1 MRLEGKVAVVT
12 GAGSGFGAGI
22 AHTFAREGARVVVAD
37 IHKEHGQAVYEQIR
51 QAGGDA
57 SFCAV
62 DVTDGASVANLLA
75 ETLKAYG
82 VLHCVVN
89 NAGTTHKNKPLLE
102 ITEDDFERVFRVN
115 VKSIFWTA
123 KHVVPYFRQQGGGSF
138 VNIASTAAI
147 RPRPGL
153 VWYNSTKGAVV
164 TASKAMA
171 AELGKDNIRVNCVN
185 PVIGATALLEDFM
198 GMSDT
203 PVNRERFLAGI
214 PLGRFSTPQDIANA
228 ALYFASDEAA
238 FVTGACLEV
247 DGGRCV

>member
-1 MRLEGKVAVVT
+1 MRLEGKVAIVT

-22 AHTFAREGARVVVAD
+22 AQTFAREGARVVVAD
-37 IHKEHGQAVYEQIR
+37 IHREHGEAVAEEIVSQGGQAVFVM
-51 QAGGDA
+51 ADVADGD
-57 SFCAV
+57 
-62 DVTDGASVANLLA
+62 SVAQLL
-75 ETLKAYG
+75 EQTLAVFG
-82 VLHCVVN
+82 GLHTVVN
-89 NAGTTHKNKPLLE
+89 NAGTTHKNKPLLDISE
-102 ITEDDFERVFRVN
+102 QEFDRVFNVN

-123 KHVVPYFRQQGGGSF
+123 RHMVPYFRQHGGGSF
-138 VNIASTAAI
+138 VNIASTAAV

-185 PVIGATALLEDFM
+185 PVIGATGLVEDFM
-198 GMSDT
+198 GMPDT
-203 PVNRERFLAGI
+203 PANREKFVAGI

>member
-1 MRLEGKVAVVT
+1 MRLEGKVAIVT

-22 AHTFAREGARVVVAD
+22 AHTFAREGAKVVVAD
-37 IHKEHGQAVYEQIR
+37 IHEDHGRGVADDIVRAGGQAVF
-51 QAGGDA
+51 AP
-57 SFCAV
+57 V
-62 DVTDGASVANLLA
+62 DVADGDSVARLLDL
-75 ETLKAYG
+75 TLEAFG
-82 VLHCVVN
+82 ALHTVVN

-102 ITEDDFERVFRVN
+102 ITEQDFDRVFNVN

-123 KHVVPYFRQQGGGSF
+123 RHMVPYFRRNGGGSF

-171 AELGKDNIRVNCVN
+171 AELGPDNIRVICVN

-198 GMSDT
+198 GMPDT
-203 PVNRERFLAGI
+203 PENRGRFLAGI
-214 PLGRFSTPQDIANA
+214 PLGRFSTPQDVANA
-228 ALYFASDEAA
+228 ALYFASDEAG
-238 FVTGACLEV
+238 FITGACLEV

>member
-1 MRLEGKVAVVT
+1 MRLAGKVAIVT

-22 AHTFAREGARVVVAD
+22 AQTFAREGARVVVAD
-37 IHKEHGQAVYEQIR
+37 IHEEHGRAVTEQIR
-51 QAGGDA
+51 AAGGQA
-57 SFCAV
+57 HFVAANV
-62 DVTDGASVANLLA
+62 ADGASVEAMLRA
-75 ETLKAYG
+75 TLDTYG
-82 VLHCVVN
+82 ELHCVVN
-89 NAGTTHKNKPLLE
+89 NAGTTHRNKPLLE
-102 ITEDDFERVFRVN
+102 ITEQEFDQVFSVN
-115 VKSIFWTA
+115 VKSIYWTA
-123 KHVVPYFRQQGGGSF
+123 RHMVPYFRQQGGGCF

-185 PVIGATALLEDFM
+185 PVIGATGLVEDFM
-198 GMSDT
+198 GMPDT
-203 PVNRERFLAGI
+203 PANRERFLAGI

-228 ALYFASDEAA
+228 ALYLASDEAA

>member
-22 AHTFAREGARVVVAD
+22 AHTFAREGARVVVVD
-37 IHKEHGQAVYEQIR
+37 IHKEHGQAVCEQIR
-51 QAGGDA
+51 QAGGEA
-57 SFCAV
+57 SFCAA

-75 ETLKAYG
+75 ATLKAYG

-102 ITEDDFERVFRVN
+102 ITEDEFERVFRVN

-123 KHVVPYFRQQGGGSF
+123 KHVVPYFRRQGGGSF

>member
-1 MRLEGKVAVVT
+1 MRLAGKVAIVT

-37 IHKEHGQAVYEQIR
+37 IHEEHGRAVLEQIR

-57 SFCAV
+57 VFARA
-62 DVTDGASVANLLA
+62 DVADGASVANLLE
-75 ETLKAYG
+75 ETLKAFG
-82 VLHCVVN
+82 ELHCVVN
-89 NAGTTHKNKPLLE
+89 NAGTTHKNKPLLD
-102 ITEDDFERVFRVN
+102 ITEQEFDRVFDVN

-123 KHVVPYFRQQGGGSF
+123 KHMVPYFRQHGGGSF

-185 PVIGATALLEDFM
+185 PVIGATGLVEDFM
-198 GMSDT
+198 GMPDT
-203 PVNRERFLAGI
+203 PANRERFLAGI
-214 PLGRFSTPQDIANA
+214 PMGRFSTPQDIANA